1 LILVEAVSFLN
12 GWEPHRP
19 NLVEIFMN
27 VTAGRP
33 SRGTMMIGIL
43 DKIGP

>member
-1 LILVEAVSFLN
+1 MNWSGIL
-12 GWEPHRP
+12 P

-27 VTAGRP
+27 VTARRP
-33 SRGTMMIGIL
+33 SRGTEAIGIL